1 MMARLLH
8 AEWTKFRTVRSW
20 VIGALI
26 VVLATVGVGLLAHQ
40 SCSINGSA
48 CTLPLGPGGEAVS
61 DTFYFVRQPLP
72 GNGTIT
78 VRVTSLT
85 GFYSPGGNQVQA
97 GQGGQQDV
105 KAGLQ
110 EWSKAGII
118 IKANTTQGSAYA
130 AMMVTG
136 GHGTRMQDD
145 FVNDIP
151 GLAGRV
157 SAASP
162 RWLRLTRDGDTV
174 TGYDSADGTHWTRV
188 GTATL
193 PGLPAITQIGLFA
206 TSPADNVVTTSLAS
220 QTVTGGPTE
229 AAATMDHVELTG
241 SASGWTGD
249 QVGGGPGDM
258 NAGLPGSYRQAG
270 GVFTVTGS
278 GDIAPDVP
286 GIGAGDS
293 IGLTLIGTFAG
304 LIVAIIVATMFI
316 TAEYRRGLILTT
328 FTASP
333 RRIRALAAKATVIGV
348 VTFTAGL
355 AAAAIALPLGT
366 ATMRGAGVFVDP
378 VPALT
383 VVRLVVGTAAL
394 LAVSAVLALAIAAM
408 VRRSAI
414 AVTLGVVLVAGP
426 YILAALLSSPATQ
439 WLLRLTPAAGFAI
452 QQAYPRYPQV
462 TTAYSVADGYYPL
475 SPWAGFAVL
484 CAWAVAALALAAF
497 LLLRRDA

>member
-8 AEWTKFRTVRSW
+8 AEWTKFRTVRGW
-20 VIGALI
+20 VIGALV
-26 VVLATVGVGLLAHQ
+26 VVLATVGVGLLAHE
-40 SCSINGSA
+40 SCSYNGSA
-48 CTLPLGPGGEAVS
+48 CTLPLGPGGEAVA
-61 DTFYFVRQPLP
+61 DNFYFARQPLP

-85 GFYSPGGNQVQA
+85 GFYSPGGNQVQ
-97 GQGGQQDV
+97 GGQQNV

-118 IKANTTQGSAYA
+118 IKANTTQGSEYA

-145 FVNDIP
+145 FVNDVP

-174 TGYDSADGTHWTRV
+174 TGYDSADGTHWTRI

-193 PGLPAITQIGLFA
+193 PGLPATTQIGLFA
-206 TSPADNVVTTSLAS
+206 TSPAYNVVTTSLAS

-229 AAATMDHVELTG
+229 AVATMDHVELTG
-241 SASGWTGD
+241 AASGWTGG

-333 RRIRALAAKATVIGV
+333 WRGRALAAKATVIGV

-355 AAAAIALPLGT
+355 AAGAIALPLGT
-366 ATMRGAGVFVDP
+366 ATMRGGGVFVDP

-383 VVRLVVGTAAL
+383 V
-394 LAVSAVLALAIAAM
+394 VLALAIAAM

-414 AVTLGVVLVAGP
+414 AVALGVVLVAGP
-426 YILAALLSSPATQ
+426 YILAALLFSPATQ

-484 CAWAVAALALAAF
+484 CAWAVVALTLAAF
-497 LLLRRDA
+497 LVRRRDA